1 MCDWFCYRQS
11 KERESLQK
19 RQQLEMEE
27 FLHTKG
33 YNIPASPLIT
43 TATGNLST
51 APMLSPLNMSN
62 IPNPPPLP
70 ASLMSIPVTD
80 NFPMFS
86 MAHRRPHTSKGST
99 GSFNEELYKYV
110 EDLAARHQASS
121 LYAGNMTP
129 ATRSDTASRTS
140 ETACTETVDHR
151 SSSPRMSYTT
161 VDSGQSSED
170 PPSDAHHAGQSP
182 AAALMQEGMIPNA
195 QILVPNHQMYNLHYP
210 GSSISSFVSMSSP
223 YSGTQFVEAGLL
235 PMTNSYT
242 PVVPV
247 STVTQT
253 GTTTHSISS
262 TSSSKTQYWV
272 WLRSDGHRIIYI
284 ALQVFHT
291 SKSSSS

>member
-1 MCDWFCYRQS
+1 
-11 KERESLQK
+11 
-19 RQQLEMEE
+19 MEE

-70 ASLMSIPVTD
+70 ASLMPIPVTD

-86 MAHRRPHTSKGST
+86 MAHRRPHASKGSA

-110 EDLAARHQASS
+110 EDLAARHQASN
-121 LYAGNMTP
+121 LYGGNMTT
-129 ATRSDTASRTS
+129 ATRSDTASHTS
-140 ETACTETVDHR
+140 ETASTETVDHC

-161 VDSGQSSED
+161 VDSGQSNEG
-170 PPSDAHHAGQSP
+170 PPTDAHHAGQAP
-182 AAALMQEGMIPNA
+182 AALMQEGMIPNA
-195 QILVPNHQMYNLHYP
+195 QILVPNHQVYNLHYP
-210 GSSISSFVSMSSP
+210 GSSISSFVSMPSP
-223 YSGTQFVEAGLL
+223 YGGTHLL

-247 STVTQT
+247 STGAQT
-253 GTTTHSISS
+253 GTTTDSISS
-262 TSSSKTQYWV
+262 TSSKTQY
-272 WLRSDGHRIIYI
+272 
-284 ALQVFHT
+284 
-291 SKSSSS
+291 